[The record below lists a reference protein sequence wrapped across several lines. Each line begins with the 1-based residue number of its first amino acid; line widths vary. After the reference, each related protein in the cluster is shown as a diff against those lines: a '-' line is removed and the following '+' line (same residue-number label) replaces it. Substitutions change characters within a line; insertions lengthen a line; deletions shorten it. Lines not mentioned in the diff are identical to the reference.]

1 MSIFKSTLNDEIAAQ
16 LKARQ
21 HVISSSNRS
30 DDFLRYTTGKN
41 GWVRMTS
48 FVNYNDPKGKY
59 SGDQLS
65 KKYVLEGGTLR
76 QTSAKEFSLR
86 SGVGKFDG
94 VYASDIDKISSN
106 TADNKVDRMYGLRPM
121 PGITSVNVMNKSAYG
136 SLREATIQFYA
147 WDKHQLEELE
157 LLFMRTGYTVFLEWG
172 WSQYIDH
179 DKNGS
184 SGINSL
190 PGNIKV
196 KNFDST
202 TFNPFQSNKIAED
215 AVYKKIDDTV
225 SQTKGNYDAMLGFV
239 KNFSWQ
245 LMPNGG
251 FQCSTTLISRGEAIE
266 TVKASANPY
275 TILGS
280 SSSDA
285 SLNEVQPV
293 YSVFEKIFL
302 NIIGHLNDTEFLENL
317 NTDSKLRSGQLTS
330 PGIDVPTKDALR
342 DQANKVYEDVK
353 TRLAKG
359 KYKQID
365 RNLDITLASD
375 INLDTSTVIKPST
388 GQLEGTAIEYISMRT
403 FLAILNEFFIFK
415 DKNSQDFQP
424 AVTILLPYGTECLAS
439 EDTVSI
445 DPTTC
450 LIQNSKATFITQ
462 TNTGFVPNL
471 FWGMNA
477 GSGFSYVDNTS
488 ASKVSLPEFL
498 LSNTTNRGEINC
510 IFIGINHI
518 VQRYRQLSGGPDG
531 VDIITLLQNI
541 LDDISFALGGI
552 NNFKLYNNRNV
563 IQIIDANYLGT
574 AKKDSKF
581 QFDLIGLNSICRD
594 VKINSRVFAEQ
605 STMMAIGAASNNHVN
620 LGDIYSSTQNYFN
633 QGLTDRVL
641 SAAYV
646 ETSGLTVKAADGT
659 VLSGDMAYYIT
670 IYNNLDSLTNY
681 LQRNVLGTLNDTGYW
696 NVTKV
701 PASSDI
707 TNAGSLLKTVHY
719 QLNGKDVNY
728 QAIIPFELEITLDGI
743 GGFIVGQ
750 IFTID
755 KSILPKDYYNKNLGF
770 IITGISHSL
779 QNNDWTTIIKTQIC
793 LLENDAITN
802 KYQPDKSKLK
812 SIITAARVQ
821 ASAEG
826 LLLCAMADLMVHQM
840 FIYFLLDRK
849 KTGGTGGYPA
859 PLDLS
864 DLKKAAIIP
873 QLSDVWS
880 YFDGT
885 KKTLLKLTGDGTTG
899 PETHA
904 VDPRLP
910 SLVDDSIIQGFKAF
924 FTEIFNRPGKDPV
937 PNIAYDNSEF
947 IRYAT
952 QENYGAFDKDQI
964 EKYLKSWYNSAFKL
978 YGTEPDFPQTYDAF
992 TTISGGAKVD
1002 LTGFANIIN
1011 QEDSVLSSTG
1021 NIFRDHSMAN
1031 PKVLLSA
1038 WNYTWIGS
1046 IINSTLAGVPYVIP
1060 TKLQGTGKA
1069 NDATLK
1075 SSSIFKMQQVLYE
1088 SDKTYTDPS
1097 SFYNTNYKENEVV
1110 QVPISSAFKAAGP
1123 LSVNYYRINPDGLN
1137 TIYATFFKYLDGQRS
1152 SLGLGTNFSTP
1163 AGFQHM
1169 KYNLEKVLP

>member
-21 HVISSSNRS
+21 HVISSSNRG
-30 DDFLRYTTGKN
+30 DDFLRYTSGKN

-86 SGVGKFDG
+86 SGVGKYDG

-106 TADNKVDRMYGLRPM
+106 PTDNKVDRMYGLRPM
-121 PGITSVNVMNKSAYG
+121 PGITNVNVMNKGAYG

-172 WSQYIDH
+172 WSQYITH

-184 SGINSL
+184 KGINSL
-190 PGNIKV
+190 PDNIKI
-196 KNFDST
+196 KNFDDV
-202 TFNPFQSNKIAED
+202 TFNPFQSNKISED

-225 SQTKGNYDAMLGFV
+225 SNARGNYDAMLGFV

-266 TVKASANPY
+266 TIKASANPY

-280 SSSDA
+280 ISSNT
-285 SLNEVQPV
+285 SLNEIQPV

-302 NIIGHLNDTEFLENL
+302 NIIGHLNETEFAENVSQ
-317 NTDSKLRSGQLTS
+317 DSKVRSGQLS
-330 PGIDVPTKDALR
+330 FSGIDVPTKDALR
-342 DQANKVYEDVK
+342 DQANTTYNEIQK
-353 TRLAKG
+353 RLASG
-359 KYKQID
+359 NYKQID
-365 RNLDITLASD
+365 RNLDITLTSRD
-375 INLDTSTVIKPST
+375 LNTSTVIKPST
-388 GQLEGTAIEYISMRT
+388 GQLEGTAIEYISIRS

-424 AVTILLPYGTECLAS
+424 AITILLPNGTECLAS

-462 TNTGFVPNL
+462 TNTGFVPNM

-477 GSGFSYVDNTS
+477 PTSFSSDDGT
-488 ASKVSLPEFL
+488 AGSKVTLNEFL
-498 LSNTTNRGEINC
+498 IPNTTNRGDISN

-518 VQRYRQLSGGPDG
+518 IQRYRQLSGGPNG
-531 VDIITLLQNI
+531 VDIVTLLQTI

-563 IQIIDANYLGT
+563 LQIIDANYLGT
-574 AKKDSKF
+574 AKKEDKF

-641 SAAYV
+641 SAAYI
-646 ETSGLTVKAADGT
+646 EDEAGLKITASDGT
-659 VLSGDMAYYIT
+659 VLSGSMAYYIT
-670 IYNNLDSLTNY
+670 IYNELDSLTSY

-707 TNAGSLLKTVHY
+707 INAGSLLKTVHY

-779 QNNDWTTIIKTQIC
+779 QNNDWTTTIKTQIC
-793 LLENDAITN
+793 LLENDSIAN
-802 KYQPDKSKLK
+802 KYQPDKDKLK
-812 SIITAARVQ
+812 SVITAARVQ

-840 FIYFLLDRK
+840 FIYFLLDRER
-849 KTGGTGGYPA
+849 TGGTGGYPA
-859 PLDLS
+859 PLDKS
-864 DLKKAAIIP
+864 DLKKAQIVT
-873 QLSDVWS
+873 QLSDVYS
-880 YFDGT
+880 YFAN
-885 KKTLLKLTGDGTTG
+885 KNTLLKLTGDGTTG

-904 VDPRLP
+904 IDPRLP
-910 SLVDDSIIQGFKAF
+910 VTSDDAILQGVKAF
-924 FTEIFNRPGKDPV
+924 FKGAFNRPGKDPE
-937 PNIAYDNSEF
+937 PNVAYDNSEF

-952 QENYGAFDKDQI
+952 QENYGAFDTDQI
-964 EKYLKSWYNSAFKL
+964 EKYLKSWYNAAFKL
-978 YGTEPDFPQTYDAF
+978 HGTEQDFPQTYDAF
-992 TTISGGAKVD
+992 TTISGGAKID

-1011 QEDSVLSSTG
+1011 QKDSIGSTG
-1021 NIFRDHSMAN
+1021 DIFRDHSFTDS
-1031 PKVLLSA
+1031 KVLLNA
-1038 WNYTWIGS
+1038 WNSTWIGS
-1046 IINSTLAGVPYVIP
+1046 TINNTLAGTPYPIP
-1060 TKLQGTGKA
+1060 TTNQGDNSTA
-1069 NDATLK
+1069 
-1075 SSSIFKMQQVLYE
+1075 FKMQHVLFE
-1088 SDKTYTDPS
+1088 SDKTYTAANSPYHTS
-1097 SFYNTNYKENEVV
+1097 YKENEVV
-1110 QVPISSAFKAAGP
+1110 QIPISPAWKAGTNYLVYSKYDYTRIAG
-1123 LSVNYYRINPDGLN
+1123 DGLSAV
-1137 TIYATFFKYLDGQRS
+1137 YSTFFKLLDSRRS
-1152 SLGLGTNFSTP
+1152 SLGLGGNFSTP
-1163 AGFQHM
+1163 AGFQYM